1 MSDNIKK
8 YLNHIQRT
16 CPELTDEELKAF
28 SSGLTVTKLNKGD
41 FYINAG
47 QTQSQGGFLIV
58 GLIRAFYTDNLGN
71 DKTIYFVPEND
82 YTFHYASFID
92 NKPSPLSFQCL
103 EPSIIICFTP
113 NHLQNAYRQLSK
125 FDKYGR
131 LIVETKLKMQQERLE
146 SLLYKNAEQ
155 RYVDFTNQFP
165 QLLSRISISHLC
177 SYLGVERQTLTRIR
191 KKLSRAK

>member
-1 MSDNIKK
+1 MSDEIKR
-8 YLNHIQRT
+8 YLSHIKAT
-16 CPELTDEELKAF
+16 CSELTEKELNEF
-28 SSGLTVTKLNKGD
+28 SLGLTVTKLNKGD
-41 FYINAG
+41 FYIKTG
-47 QTQSQGGFLIV
+47 QIQKQGGFLID
-58 GLIRAFYTDNLGN
+58 GLIRAFYTDNRGN
-71 DKTIYFVPEND
+71 EKTIYFIPEND

-92 NKPSPLSFQCL
+92 NKPSPLCFQCL

-155 RYVDFTNQFP
+155 RYVEFSNQFP
-165 QLLSRISISHLC
+165 QLLTRISVSHLC

-191 KKLSRAK
+191 KKLSKAK